1 MMQSNFYLQISIK
14 ELGFQHAPSGKRLL
28 AKNGLVP
35 VLKQVSASPVH
46 ATEPSG
52 VAAQQ
57 LPHHPRDGGV
67 SGSQQ
72 HLEVVG
78 H

>member
-1 MMQSNFYLQISIK
+1 MLQ
-14 ELGFQHAPSGKRLL
+14 QVSGLL
-28 AKNGLVP
+28 AKNGLVL
-35 VLKQVSASPVH
+35 VSKQVPASSVH

-52 VAAQQ
+52 VAAQK

-72 HLEVVG
+72 HVEVVG

>member
-1 MMQSNFYLQISIK
+1 MLQ
-14 ELGFQHAPSGKRLL
+14 QVSGLL
-28 AKNGLVP
+28 AKNGLVL
-35 VLKQVSASPVH
+35 VSKQVPASSVH
-46 ATEPSG
+46 ATDPSG

-72 HLEVVG
+72 DVEVVG